1 MVLTII
7 AMMMV
12 GVLPNLRQC
21 RVLSIMNPFPP
32 FHNAHKWPLGPFYKN
47 NFSSRLYWHFS
58 VCPCCRR
65 TRGYGMSKMSRL
77 QVFWNTPH
85 LQMFKERAADKSNS
99 TKSLWKGCENDTKKH
114 LRQFRWKSFCFSFW
128 RETFQKFDVYQKSF
142 KELLTLNLRWSVAT
156 VYQ

>member
-1 MVLTII
+1 
-7 AMMMV
+7 MMMV

-32 FHNAHKWPLGPFYKN
+32 FHNAHEWPLGPFYEKKD
-47 NFSSRLYWHFS
+47 SAGIYWHFS
-58 VCPCCRR
+58 VCPRR
-65 TRGYGMSKMSRL
+65 YSMSKLSRL

-85 LQMFKERAADKSNS
+85 LQMFKERAVDKSKTVCHKFNEIFV
-99 TKSLWKGCENDTKKH
+99 KMKIIQKH
-114 LRQFRWKSFCFSFW
+114 VCVSSGKNLFVFSFW